1 MKKYYRFALVPLYE
15 LLIKRLMI
23 VLWRVRMIISTLTL
37 FFLWDSVLHNDAMIS
52 GYTQSMML
60 TYILIGS
67 FISNITIGSRSFILG
82 DIINSGD
89 LSNFLLRPVNYF
101 LAFFMDDIGAKI
113 LDSGMSIL
121 ELTILYLIL
130 RPDIIVQTNPVFIFF
145 FFIATVLGMCIYFF
159 LGVILSSIA
168 FWSSEVWAPKFLFST
183 LTVFLSGTIF
193 PLDMLPSAVYTV
205 LMLSPF
211 PYLLFFPIKIYLG
224 QVSSIAIILGFCI
237 AFLWLGILYFTSKI
251 IWQKGLKMYGASG
264 R

>member
-15 LLIKRLMI
+15 LLIKRLTI
-23 VLWRVRMIISTLTL
+23 LLWRVRVIISTVTL
-37 FFLWDSVLHNDAMIS
+37 FLLWDSVLTNDATIS

-67 FISNITIGSRSFILG
+67 FISTITIGSRSFILG

-89 LSNFLLRPVNYF
+89 LSNYLLKPVNYF
-101 LAFFMDDIGAKI
+101 LSFFMDDIGAKI

-121 ELTILYLIL
+121 ELTVLYLIL
-130 RPDIIVQTNPVFIFF
+130 RPDILVQTNPISIFF
-145 FFIATVLGMCIYFF
+145 FFLATLLGMSIYFF

-193 PLDMLPSAVYTV
+193 PLDILPSAMYTL

-224 QVSSIAIILGFCI
+224 QVNVIEIAVGFSIAC
-237 AFLWLGILYFTSKI
+237 LWLGILSVLSKN